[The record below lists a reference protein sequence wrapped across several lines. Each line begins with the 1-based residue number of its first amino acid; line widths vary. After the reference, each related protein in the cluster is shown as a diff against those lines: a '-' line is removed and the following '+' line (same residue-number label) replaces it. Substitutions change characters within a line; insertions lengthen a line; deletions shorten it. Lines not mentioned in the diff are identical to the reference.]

1 MIRRDPSLEQPLHY
15 KLPYLRA
22 EVVWAVRREWA
33 QTLSDVLRHRTRA
46 LILDAAVSMIIAR
59 DVAEIMARELGH
71 DPEWVETRSANTGR
85 WPGTIWRTEKPAS
98 TDERSRHRPRNP
110 VSRRDT

>member
-1 MIRRDPSLEQPLHY
+1 
-15 KLPYLRA
+15 
-22 EVVWAVRREWA
+22 VRREWA

-71 DPEWVETRSANTGR
+71 DPEWVEAQVSEYRAL
-85 WPGTIWRTEKPAS
+85 A
-98 TDERSRHRPRNP
+98 RNYLA
-110 VSRRDT
+110 D